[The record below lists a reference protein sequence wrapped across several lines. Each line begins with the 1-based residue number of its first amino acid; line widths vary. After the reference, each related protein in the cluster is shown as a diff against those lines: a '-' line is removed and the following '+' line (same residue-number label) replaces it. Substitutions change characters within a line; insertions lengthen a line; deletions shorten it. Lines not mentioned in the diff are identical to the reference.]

1 MGMLRT
7 PDARASGRCMGDRER
22 AVEYSESLE
31 KAGEYAQSAVSL
43 MEKKG
48 IPANPNNFAVW
59 FVYHSGR
66 HPDLTRHLDA
76 LLEENQE
83 FTEERNAEIF
93 DTFFTFVHEGTA
105 VSDAAERMG
114 TELANI
120 LAYLDSAG
128 DDAAEYGSVLESITG
143 KVAGSP
149 SVTDFKALVADAIS
163 ATRSIER
170 QTKDLQGKLDAS
182 SKEITQLKQDLEDMR
197 HEAMTD
203 ALTAIP
209 NRKLFDIELRRAAKE
224 AVENEE
230 ELCLL
235 MVDIDHFK
243 KFNDTYGHQVGDQ
256 VLKLIGATLTACIK
270 GQDTAA
276 RYGGEEFAI
285 ILPRTSLQDAITVA
299 ENIRRAVGTK
309 KVINRTTGDSLGT
322 ITVSIGAGR
331 YEHGEPLS
339 QVISRADEALYLA
352 KRGGRDRVVSQDQV
366 RDSVLSA

>member
-1 MGMLRT
+1 M
-7 PDARASGRCMGDRER
+7 
-22 AVEYSESLE
+22 EYSESLE
-31 KAGEYAQSAVSL
+31 KASRYARSAFSL
-43 MEKKG
+43 MESKA
-48 IPANPNNFAVW
+48 IPATPNNFAVW

-66 HPDLTRHLDA
+66 HPELTRRLDA

-93 DTFFTFVHEGTA
+93 DTYFTFVREGTA
-105 VSDAAERMG
+105 ASNAAEKMG

-128 DDAAEYGSVLESITG
+128 DDAAAYGSVLESITG
-143 KVAGSP
+143 KVAGST
-149 SVTDFKALVADAIS
+149 SVTDFKALVADALS
-163 ATRSIER
+163 ATRSMEG

-197 HEAMTD
+197 LEAMTD

-209 NRKLFDIELRRAAKE
+209 NRKLFDIELRRFANE
-224 AVENEE
+224 ASENEE

-256 VLKLIGATLTACIK
+256 VLKLLGSTLTACIK

-285 ILPRTSLQDAITVA
+285 ILPRTSLKDALTVA

-309 KVINRTTGDSLGT
+309 KVVNRATGENLGT

-331 YEHGEPLS
+331 FAYGEPVSRL
-339 QVISRADEALYLA
+339 ISRADEALYLA
-352 KRGGRDRVVSQDQV
+352 KRSGRDRVVSQDQV
-366 RDSVLSA
+366 RDAALNA

>member
-1 MGMLRT
+1 MGGG
-7 PDARASGRCMGDRER
+7 AGNGGRG
-22 AVEYSESLE
+22 VEYPESLE
-31 KAGEYAQSAVSL
+31 KASGYARSVMSF
-43 MEKKG
+43 METRG

-76 LLEENQE
+76 LLEENEE
-83 FTEERNAEIF
+83 FTEARNAEIF

-105 VSDAAERMG
+105 VSDATERMG

-120 LAYLDSAG
+120 LAHLDSAG
-128 DDAAEYGSVLESITG
+128 DDAAAYGSVLESITG
-143 KVAGSP
+143 KVAGST
-149 SVTDFKALVADAIS
+149 SVTEFKALVADALS
-163 ATRSIER
+163 ATRSMEG
-170 QTKDLQGKLDAS
+170 QTKDFQGKLDAS
-182 SKEITQLKQDLEDMR
+182 SREITQLKQDLEDMR
-197 HEAMTD
+197 VEAMTD

-209 NRKLFDIELRRAAKE
+209 NRKLFDIQLRQSANE
-224 AVENEE
+224 AVKDEE

-256 VLKLIGATLTACIK
+256 VLKLLGSTLTACIK

-285 ILPRTSLQDAITVA
+285 ILPRTSLKVALTVA

-309 KVINRTTGDSLGT
+309 KVVNRTTGADLGT

-331 YEHGEPLS
+331 FEYGEPVS
-339 QVISRADEALYLA
+339 QLISRADEALYMA
-352 KRGGRDRVVSQDQV
+352 KRNGRNQVVSQDQV
-366 RDSVLSA
+366 RDSVLNNANPESS